1 MREYATTNL
10 EETLG
15 HEKLKQV
22 ILAFRNLFL
31 ADPTEKHFSINFCNF
46 NDGRGQE
53 VWCII
58 DEYSE
63 EEGGLTATY
72 LLPKDY

>member
-1 MREYATTNL
+1 MRELVTSNL
-10 EETLG
+10 EEVLG
-15 HEKLKQV
+15 REKLNQI
-22 ILAFRNLFL
+22 ILAFRSLFL
-31 ADPTEKHFSINFCNF
+31 ADPNEKHFSINFCNF

-63 EEGGLTATY
+63 EEGGRTATY
-72 LLPKDY
+72 LLPSDY